1 MSLHPL
7 PLTVNEATIVGNYQV
22 NLVAT
27 FILLAI
33 PYVPAA
39 FATFIV
45 REREVKAKHQQVPT
59 PPYPTPPFL
68 SPLTYPPYPTPP
80 YPTLPLP
87 FSLL

>member
-1 MSLHPL
+1 MSLPNTVLASSISMSLHPL
-7 PLTVNEATIVGNYQV
+7 PLTTNEATIVGNYQV

-45 REREVKAKHQQVPT
+45 REREVKAKHQQVLN
-59 PPYPTPPFL
+59 PPFV
-68 SPLTYPPYPTPP
+68 
-80 YPTLPLP
+80 PLP
-87 FSLL
+87 PGS